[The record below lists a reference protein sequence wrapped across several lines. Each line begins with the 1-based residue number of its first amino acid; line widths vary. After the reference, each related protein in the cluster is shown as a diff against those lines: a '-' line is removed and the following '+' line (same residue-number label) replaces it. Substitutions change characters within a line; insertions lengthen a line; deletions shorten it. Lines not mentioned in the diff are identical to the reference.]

1 MLAVTRSGLNASGA
15 CLSAPRRIEE
25 RPEGEPMSPL
35 SHELALAP
43 DALDTNNVL
52 VRSLSL
58 EDLDAGGF
66 RPSPRLSPQKSL
78 V

>member
-1 MLAVTRSGLNASGA
+1 
-15 CLSAPRRIEE
+15 
-25 RPEGEPMSPL
+25 MSPL